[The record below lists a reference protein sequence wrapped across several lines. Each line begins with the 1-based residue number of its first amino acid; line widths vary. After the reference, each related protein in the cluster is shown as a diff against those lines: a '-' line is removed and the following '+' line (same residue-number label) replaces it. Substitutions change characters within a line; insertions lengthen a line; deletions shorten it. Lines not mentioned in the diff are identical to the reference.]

1 MTVYGYD
8 EKGKDEDDIVEES
21 VIKRV
26 IKEILK
32 EK

>member
-8 EKGKDEDDIVEES
+8 EKGKDDTIQES

-32 EK
+32 ER